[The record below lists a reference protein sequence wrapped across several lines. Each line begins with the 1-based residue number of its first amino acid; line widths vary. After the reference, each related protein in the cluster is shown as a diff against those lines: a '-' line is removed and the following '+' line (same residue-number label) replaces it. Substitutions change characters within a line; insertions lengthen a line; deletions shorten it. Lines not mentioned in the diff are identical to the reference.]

1 MFLKLLDSFV
11 AFHVH
16 GMNNLIYIM
25 TTNVWF
31 LLSGVGVTAIMLM
44 SLKKEIDDTTREKQ
58 NII

>member
-11 AFHVH
+11 AFHVN

-44 SLKKEIDDTTREKQ
+44 S
-58 NII
+58 

>member
-11 AFHVH
+11 AFHVN

>member
-1 MFLKLLDSFV
+1 MFLKLLDSLI
-11 AFHVH
+11 AFHIN

-31 LLSGVGVTAIMLM
+31 LLSGVGVTAIMFM